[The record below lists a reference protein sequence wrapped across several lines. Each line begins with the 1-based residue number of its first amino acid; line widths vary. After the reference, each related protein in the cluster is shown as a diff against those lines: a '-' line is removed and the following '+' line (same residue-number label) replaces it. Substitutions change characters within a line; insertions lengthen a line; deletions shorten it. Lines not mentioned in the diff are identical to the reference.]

1 MNGWHVA
8 TLGCDMQAEQMN
20 AGPLTPPADALTPEL
35 ARQVIEALHTP
46 VLVLGPAAA
55 AERPLCWNP
64 AFLRLTGFDAE
75 AFTAAPQ
82 AWLSRPEALF
92 AALRATDATEGQAL
106 VVDGQDALGQPVRWR
121 LRVTPLVGEGGEAP
135 SGWLLECAR
144 AEGVAARQ
152 RGLLRDDAVS
162 GMLDRGWFVEFC
174 RHQVSG
180 ARRHDRQLAL
190 MVFEVEAFDVYVET
204 YGRNAANNCLRLV
217 AHGIASCLR
226 RTTDLVARVGD
237 STFAALAEDMT
248 AEAVAAHLARIEA
261 AVAALGIHNPRAP
274 GARHVQVTGG
284 ARAGVPAAGED
295 IEDWLAAARQAAA
308 AGDQRV
314 VAAPDVGRSTG

>member
-1 MNGWHVA
+1 
-8 TLGCDMQAEQMN
+8 MN
-20 AGPLTPPADALTPEL
+20 AAPLTPPADALTPEL

-75 AFTAAPQ
+75 ALVAAPQ
-82 AWLSRPEALF
+82 AWLSRPEALS
-92 AALRATDATEGQAL
+92 AAIRAADASDGRAL

-121 LRVTPLVGEGGEAP
+121 LRVTPLTGEGAEAP

-144 AEGVAARQ
+144 AEGVAMRQ
-152 RGLLRDDAVS
+152 RSLLRDDAIS
-162 GMLDRGWFVEFC
+162 GMLDRSWFVELC
-174 RHQVSG
+174 RHQLAG
-180 ARRHDRQLAL
+180 GRRHDRQLAVML
-190 MVFEVEAFDVYVET
+190 FEVEAFDTYVET

-226 RTTDLVARVGD
+226 RDTDLVARVGD

-248 AEAVAAHLARIEA
+248 TEAVTAHLARIEA
-261 AVAALGIHNPRAP
+261 AVVALGIHNPRAP
-274 GARHVQVTGG
+274 KGRHVQVIAAARTGI
-284 ARAGVPAAGED
+284 PAAGED
-295 IEDWLAAARQAAA
+295 IEDWLEDARQSLI
-308 AGDQRV
+308 
-314 VAAPDVGRSTG
+314 GRCSEVNRHD